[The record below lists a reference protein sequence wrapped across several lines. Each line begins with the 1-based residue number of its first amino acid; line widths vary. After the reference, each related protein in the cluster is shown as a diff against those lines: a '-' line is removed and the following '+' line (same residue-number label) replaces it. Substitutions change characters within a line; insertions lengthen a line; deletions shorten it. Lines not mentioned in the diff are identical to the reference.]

1 MEKIIVNPER
11 VRCYGNIMMEHSVDD
26 YALVGSTILVDSDTV
41 MGAETTVYSIEAESS
56 TISVALVSSVA
67 SCSIGDTVTFTA
79 TVLDDEEP
87 VEGGTVTFKLNTT
100 TLGSDETDSS
110 GVATYTVTAS
120 ASGSNNFTAVYES
133 HSSNTVSVV
142 VSKLTTST
150 ALSLGSASIIVG
162 SSTSASATVTSGG
175 SGVSGLTVTFYDG
188 STSLGTGTTN
198 GSGVATYTLS
208 GLAVGSH
215 SITATVTATDT
226 YDTSTSSASTLTVL
240 DHSYSIAFDSS
251 SYSTSDGNVT
261 AYVTL
266 LDNSSPVSGASISLT
281 GTGSTLSAT
290 TNSSGVATFN
300 LTGISSDCTL
310 TATYDNV
317 SDTATVTV
325 STGPLF
331 EDDCTSSS
339 GLTNYGTP
347 LMMKGS
353 GGSVELTYD
362 SGNNCYKVNP
372 TSNRAGETMCIP
384 ITPMNSKDNYKLTF
398 KIKHG
403 STVAQNQP
411 SVFVYDNTLSAPTFY
426 GIRYMGNGTMTCH
439 TFNQST
445 DNGTNSVSYS
455 TGISS
460 KWFTIT
466 LQREGTSLTLKV
478 DDENGVNRYNK
489 THTASGN
496 INAVGFG
503 VYVYDRT
510 RYYYIKDIVAEAL

>member
-11 VRCYGNIMMEHSVDD
+11 VRCYGNIMMEHTVDD
-26 YALVGSTILVDSDTV
+26 YTLVGSTILVDSDTV

-56 TISVALVSSVA
+56 TLSVVLSSSVA

-100 TLGSDETDSS
+100 TLGTDETDSNGEAS
-110 GVATYTVTAS
+110 YTYTTAS
-120 ASGSNNFTAVYES
+120 VGSLNFTAYYES
-133 HSSNTVSVV
+133 HNSNTVSVV
-142 VSKLTTST
+142 VSH
-150 ALSLGSASIIVG
+150 
-162 SSTSASATVTSGG
+162 
-175 SGVSGLTVTFYDG
+175 D
-188 STSLGTGTTN
+188 
-198 GSGVATYTLS
+198 
-208 GLAVGSH
+208 
-215 SITATVTATDT
+215 
-226 YDTSTSSASTLTVL
+226 
-240 DHSYSIAFDSS
+240 YSIAFDSS
-251 SYSTSDGNVT
+251 SYTTSDGNVT

-266 LDNSSPVSGASISLT
+266 LDNSNPVSGASISLT

-290 TNSSGVATFN
+290 TNSSGIATFN
-300 LTGISSDCTL
+300 LTGISADCTL

-403 STVAQNQP
+403 SSVAQNQP

-503 VYVYDRT
+503 VYVYDNT